1 MEKIQETVDFIN
13 SKTNNFKPR
22 FAVILGSGLGCF
34 CDGLDGINIPYE
46 IIPNFAQSTVEGHKG
61 ELFFTKIDNKDTV
74 VMKGRFHYYE
84 GYSMDEI
91 IYPIRVFKELGVEYL
106 FITNAA
112 GATNK
117 NYKIGDI
124 MMLDDHINFLG
135 ANALIGKHDK
145 KGDRFPSMDD
155 IYCDELKNLALNCA
169 CDLNIDIIKG
179 VYLAV
184 SGPCYETKAEI
195 KAYRTLGADAVGM
208 SSVPEAIMANYLKM
222 KIAAFSLI
230 TNYAT
235 GVSKHI
241 PNHQEVLET
250 GQKSGKKLA
259 DLIKRMI
266 HKID

>member
-1 MEKIQETVDFIN
+1 M
-13 SKTNNFKPR
+13 
-22 FAVILGSGLGCF
+22 
-34 CDGLDGINIPYE
+34 
-46 IIPNFAQSTVEGHKG
+46 
-61 ELFFTKIDNKDTV
+61 
-74 VMKGRFHYYE
+74 
-84 GYSMDEI
+84 
-91 IYPIRVFKELGVEYL
+91 
-106 FITNAA
+106 
-112 GATNK
+112 
-117 NYKIGDI
+117 
-124 MMLDDHINFLG
+124 
-135 ANALIGKHDK
+135 
-145 KGDRFPSMDD
+145 
-155 IYCDELKNLALNCA
+155 
-169 CDLNIDIIKG
+169 
-179 VYLAV
+179 